1 MDWVALAVGV
11 VLGGVSVALLY
22 QWRTQHLASAAAVF
36 QAQEAE
42 RQRQAEQLKSEL
54 ATALRERDAA
64 ALQAGQSRERL
75 ASLEGHLAGL
85 EREKSQL
92 TADARADKAELSRLL
107 EHSQH
112 TAQELATTT
121 AVLQEKLEQIAVLE
135 QRLLSQQRQC
145 DDQTAALADLKAS
158 QVGVEAQYAALLEQ
172 KSQLETFL
180 GEAQQSLKDAFAALA
195 ASALDETS
203 QRFLVQAEERLKAQ
217 QELASQRFGEQ
228 TTQLAS
234 LIDPVHKSLAKLQ
247 EETHELERRRV
258 EEVGRVKSDLERLG
272 QVHSELSQE
281 TRRLTEALKSSR
293 ARGRWGE
300 VVLERILELSGLTQG
315 IHFSLQE
322 TLETDEGTKLR
333 PDCIVRL
340 PGQREVVIDAKVPFA
355 GYYDAVEATTEAE
368 RQASLKRHA
377 DAVQQHVRVLQSKE
391 YQSLLPSAADFVVMF
406 VPNDTFLAAAIEH
419 RPELMEQSLAS
430 RVLLVTP
437 ASLMALLHVI
447 ALGWRQQQ
455 ADANARQILAYAEE
469 LAKRLGTF
477 VEHFEKLNRQIER
490 LQETYRTMAGSFES
504 RVLTQA
510 RKLETLGVRLEK
522 PLTIAVEGV
531 ALAALAEESGLSE
544 LTS

>member
-1 MDWVALAVGV
+1 MDWIALAVGI
-11 VLGGVSVALLY
+11 VLGGVSMALVF
-22 QWRTQHLASAAAVF
+22 QWRTQQFVSAAAVL

-42 RQRQAEQLKSEL
+42 RQRQAEQMKSEL
-54 ATALRERDAA
+54 AAAQREREEARQQAGQRLEQLA
-64 ALQAGQSRERL
+64 ALQVSL
-75 ASLEGHLAGL
+75 A
-85 EREKSQL
+85 
-92 TADARADKAELSRLL
+92 
-107 EHSQH
+107 
-112 TAQELATTT
+112 
-121 AVLQEKLEQIAVLE
+121 
-135 QRLLSQQRQC
+135 
-145 DDQTAALADLKAS
+145 AA
-158 QVGVEAQYAALLEQ
+158 EAQYTALLEQ
-172 KSQLETFL
+172 QSQLGAFL

-195 ASALDETS
+195 TTALDES
-203 QRFLVQAEERLKAQ
+203 GRRFLAQAEERFRAQ

-272 QVHSELSQE
+272 QVHSELSLE
-281 TRRLTEALKSSR
+281 TRRLTEALKSSK

-300 VVLERILELSGLTQG
+300 IVLERILELSGLTQG

-355 GYYDAVEATTEAE
+355 GYYDAVEAATETE

-447 ALGWRQQQ
+447 ALGWRQEQ

-490 LQETYRTMAGSFES
+490 LQETYRAMAGSFES

-531 ALAALAEESGLSE
+531 ALAALAEESADSV
-544 LTS
+544 